1 MKLTRDERRAL
12 NQRTAVL
19 ERIGDYILSG
29 PSALHPPSDS
39 RAARQWLESFLALQK
54 SALQKG
60 PLEVRQVYNLPNV
73 WKGASGHVP
82 MYPVIRRILWNRS
95 IDIETAKKR
104 VVDQLDLT
112 AELFQMRQTAFEEL
126 ERLSI
131 QLDHAL
137 PAFPF
142 QAEGISLE
150 LPAALQQESNP
161 PEMSS
166 EHEPK
171 DVHSLVLRRGTS
183 SNILEMSF
191 SSGMSSEFDQAFFTM
206 WRFLGKICVPEH
218 RLGHEWTESWFMPP
232 DEYAKLLNST
242 LGAEA

>member
-1 MKLTRDERRAL
+1 MKLTHDERRAL
-12 NQRTAVL
+12 NQRTTVL
-19 ERIGDYILSG
+19 ERIGDHILAG

-54 SALQKG
+54 LTLRKG
-60 PLEVRQVYNLPNV
+60 PLEVRQIFQLPNV

-82 MYPVIRRILWNRS
+82 MYPIIRRILWNRS
-95 IDIETAKKR
+95 SDLETAKKR

-112 AELFQMRQTAFEEL
+112 ADLFQMPQPDFEEL
-126 ERLSI
+126 GRLST

-150 LPAALQQESNP
+150 LPAALQQQSDSS
-161 PEMSS
+161 EMSS

-171 DVHSLVLRRGTS
+171 DVHSLIMRRGTS
-183 SNILEMSF
+183 SNNLEMSCY
-191 SSGMSSEFDQAFFTM
+191 SGMSAEFDQAFFAM
-206 WRFLGKICVPEH
+206 WNFLGKACVPEH

-232 DEYAKLLNST
+232 NEYAKLLNST